1 MSSHDG
7 AESCGDGGDE
17 AESVVLGHGE
27 EKVLGEGI
35 HLHLV
40 GNTTKTLVLQLKII
54 TK

>member
-40 GNTTKTLVLQLKII
+40 GNTAKTLVLQLKII